1 MGSNPTLTTYLEI
14 IVNWLDWEA
23 YIFARVG
30 SSPTLKT
37 KKWIVSYNWLER
49 LIVNQG
55 VTGSSPVQSANNK
68 WVGCFRGRKVQTVNL
83 VNVSSI
89 VGSNPTLPSL
99 SRCISSLS

>member
-1 MGSNPTLTTYLEI
+1 MVATTISSDSLTRKYKWMWNIPVRVTLVNIYIFEHYLEI

-37 KKWIVSYNWLER
+37 KIWTVSYNWLEH

-55 VTGSSPVQSANNK
+55 VTGSSPVQSAS
-68 WVGCFRGRKVQTVNL
+68 FL
-83 VNVSSI
+83 
-89 VGSNPTLPSL
+89 
-99 SRCISSLS
+99 